1 MDSFIVHPKASSG
14 NGEILLFLPDD
25 DLIYENMFA
34 TIIQMLNG
42 DGMFPLSRQSEAV
55 TDETTKNSIIIP
67 EKYRRD
73 IETLQVLYPDAFK
86 NKTEIVMTLREALDV
101 LPRDRERTDAYK
113 TLAVWMNNNLNIS
126 LTIKSRKSKG

>member
-1 MDSFIVHPKASSG
+1 
-14 NGEILLFLPDD
+14 
-25 DLIYENMFA
+25 MFA
-34 TIIQMLNG
+34 TIIQLLNG
-42 DGMFPLSRQSEAV
+42 DGMFPLSRQSNAA

-113 TLAVWMNNNLNIS
+113 ALAVWMNNNLNIS
-126 LTIKSRKSKG
+126 LTIKSRKSK